1 VNFWGRAGGVGGDWV
16 GAGRA
21 DGDYRV
27 LAPLHSLTYITP
39 SLVAL
44 AVRKAYPH
52 RLVLVDPQRERSL
65 QWGSQLAAVKEL
77 MSGVTIEDV
86 IEEVLENVD
95 TPL

>member
-1 VNFWGRAGGVGGDWV
+1 LS
-16 GAGRA
+16 
-21 DGDYRV
+21 RV

-44 AVRKAYPH
+44 AARKTYPH
-52 RLVLVDPQRERSL
+52 RVVLAAPERERSL

-77 MSGVTIEDV
+77 MNGVTVEDI